1 MPEDLLSFL
10 TTRIKK
16 MVLWK
21 TTFVSEHLHSLHV
34 LSVAVLTI
42 PANSAAR
49 VNHAKSAKHTVAVM
63 CSFKHARILISTNA
77 KMCLKDLCRNKKYD
91 S

>member
-16 MVLWK
+16 MTLWK
-21 TTFVSEHLHSLHV
+21 TTFVPEHLHSLHA

-42 PANSAAR
+42 PANSVAK
-49 VNHAKSAKHTVAVM
+49 VNHAKSGKHTVDCM
-63 CSFKHARILISTNA
+63 CSFKHAHIGINTNA
-77 KMCLKDLCRNKKYD
+77 KKCLKALCSNKTYD

>member
-10 TTRIKK
+10 TARIKK

-21 TTFVSEHLHSLHV
+21 TTFVSEHLHSLHA

-49 VNHAKSAKHTVAVM
+49 VNYEKSAKHAVD
-63 CSFKHARILISTNA
+63 CHVFFETRTQFH
-77 KMCLKDLCRNKKYD
+77 
-91 S
+91 